1 MKLNYEQVLELSHL
15 YNIIR
20 IYRNIYTLSLCLII
34 AITMEEESNIYL
46 EQSNPDPCCICNC
59 LCDDNEKTSTDNLE
73 ISDRKLFILTTVAR
87 TESYLREHRIPELL
101 RVLLTM
107 ILAHLPDK
115 PVAFLEKLLD
125 DYMLY
130 RAGYGLPPVLFET
143 RYIFINFFFFL
154 VYIYYKLFSHI
165 ILTLYAE
172 LKSNNFPLEFIP
184 SIITVK

>member
-1 MKLNYEQVLELSHL
+1 
-15 YNIIR
+15 
-20 IYRNIYTLSLCLII
+20 
-34 AITMEEESNIYL
+34 MEEESNVCIDD
-46 EQSNPDPCCICNC
+46 SNPDPCCSCNC
-59 LCDDNEKTSTDNLE
+59 FCVENEKSSTDNIE

-143 RYIFINFFFFL
+143 RYIFSIYLFSLFSIFFL
-154 VYIYYKLFSHI
+154 IFVL
-165 ILTLYAE
+165 L
-172 LKSNNFPLEFIP
+172 
-184 SIITVK
+184 